1 MPETTV
7 IVTMPE
13 TTLIVDIDQQH
24 LPDLQAFVT
33 KRGGKYRTWDLVLG
47 QYGQQYISLENPE
60 LLEQFRSDLVNHIPD
75 QECPSWNQLPENARR
90 DILQIAAN
98 SYSWMHEGYFEE
110 EDFPDLLVA
119 TRDYLVPRTNQIP
132 PKADQMMDYLSEHNV
147 HLGPWDQVSTNLQLL
162 VTDVAVNSREW
173 QEETRLT
180 DSQVSIVRYRQNSKS

>member
-132 PKADQMMDYLSEHNV
+132 PK
-147 HLGPWDQVSTNLQLL
+147 P
-162 VTDVAVNSREW
+162 
-173 QEETRLT
+173 TR
-180 DSQVSIVRYRQNSKS
+180 